1 MSNKQLP
8 ATIDPR
14 KWRAGSWSADVCL
27 WHARTLESTQK
38 CLDRTCRPPEEARSL
53 LQDLAESPA
62 MWLALR
68 RHLTVADAVT
78 VLKIL
83 HDHSEWPQ
91 VRRTEDELLR
101 REYLKLFDE
110 CCYFDPDWIHPEMR
124 QQQAARADAARWRF
138 NPCLADAGCA
148 CVAEMAVTSRVAF
161 LPASLPSGRAG
172 HMRRC
177 APRHC

>member
-1 MSNKQLP
+1 MLNKHLP

-14 KWRAGSWSADVCL
+14 KWRAGSWSIDVCL
-27 WHARTLESTQK
+27 RHARTLESAQK
-38 CLDRTCRPPEEARSL
+38 CLDRTRRPPEEAISL
-53 LQDLAESPA
+53 VQDLAESPA

-78 VLKIL
+78 ILKIL

-91 VRRTEDELLR
+91 VRRMEDELLR

-124 QQQAARADAARWRF
+124 QRQAARADAARWRA
-138 NPCLADAGCA
+138 NPSDA
-148 CVAEMAVTSRVAF
+148 SQ
-161 LPASLPSGRAG
+161 LPDVPAWQRWQ
-172 HMRRC
+172 
-177 APRHC
+177 

>member
-1 MSNKQLP
+1 MLNKHLP

-14 KWRAGSWSADVCL
+14 KWRAGSWSIDVCL
-27 WHARTLESTQK
+27 RHARTLESAQK
-38 CLDRTCRPPEEARSL
+38 CLDRTRRPPEEAISL

-78 VLKIL
+78 ILKIL

-110 CCYFDPDWIHPEMR
+110 CSYFDPDWIHPEMR
-124 QQQAARADAARWRF
+124 QRQAARANAAGWRA
-138 NPCLADAGCA
+138 NPADASQMPD
-148 CVAEMAVTSRVAF
+148 V
-161 LPASLPSGRAG
+161 PAWQKRQ
-172 HMRRC
+172 
-177 APRHC
+177 

>member
-8 ATIDPR
+8 VTIDPR
-14 KWRAGSWSADVCL
+14 KWRAGSWSIDVCL

-78 VLKIL
+78 ILKIL
-83 HDHSEWPQ
+83 HDLSEWPQ

-101 REYLKLFDE
+101 REYLKLFDK

-124 QQQAARADAARWRF
+124 QQQAARADAARWRA
-138 NPCLADAGCA
+138 NPADAPQMPD
-148 CVAEMAVTSRVAF
+148 V
-161 LPASLPSGRAG
+161 PAWQRWQ
-172 HMRRC
+172 
-177 APRHC
+177 